1 MPVGAGIA
9 LMFCAG
15 RHSFFPPQP
24 LDIRQI
30 ALPLRPTL
38 IIQPYEYIQEE
49 RGFYPPALRNF
60 NYLFLSACLLAGTVL
75 TSCRD
80 DYDDT
85 ALWDTVNNHEQRL
98 AALEEWQNE
107 TNHNIQSLY
116 TLINTTDYITSV
128 TPLVEGGVE
137 VGYTITFLHSDPITI
152 YHGKK
157 GDKGDKG
164 EQGDKGDQGE
174 QGVAGQDGA
183 DGHTPQIGLTQE
195 ADGNWYWTMDGQ
207 LMLDPQGNPIRAN
220 GEDGQD
226 GQDGT
231 DGKPGQDGQD
241 GKPAP
246 VPQISLG
253 SSIEGG
259 TIATDNGTTLS
270 EAWYL
275 SVDNGETWYR
285 ISGDKG
291 ETGAT
296 GPVGPTG
303 PQGPAGADGDDG
315 QKGEDGDDGQDGD
328 TMFAEEPIKLS
339 DNGTH
344 YIFTLADGQTFKLPV
359 YRALTIGSDGQ
370 DGALQLSS
378 TNQDITIGLPTGN
391 VDDYEVLLAELFT
404 EGSEFSTRASD
415 GDWSVTANLE
425 TQTVSLTSTRDG
437 SKALLRITLIAKDGT
452 ETVAS
457 RTIKAPLIP
466 YLYDYYYSDGTC
478 SSGLYVDESKKKVIG
493 VVCSTSPVTK
503 DGITYNHGLVIA
515 LDNAFESMS
524 WDEVTSQTAISNYNA
539 TAPAPDNSS
548 GWFLPE
554 YSQIEGMSSAI
565 DAAITAASG
574 TQIAPQGEDTN
585 FYWTSTTS
593 TYTIGGTV
601 YTNFD
606 SIEYK
611 ADYSSRRYT
620 ANFALKPYKVRY
632 FLAF

>member
-1 MPVGAGIA
+1 MNTYKKKGDFTP
-9 LMFCAG
+9 
-15 RHSFFPPQP
+15 
-24 LDIRQI
+24 
-30 ALPLRPTL
+30 
-38 IIQPYEYIQEE
+38 
-49 RGFYPPALRNF
+49 PPALRNF
-60 NYLFLSACLLAGTVL
+60 NYLLLSACLLAGTVF

-524 WDEVTSQTAISNYNA
+524 WDEVTSQTAISEYNA

-554 YSQIEGMSSAI
+554 YNQIAGMSSSI

-574 TQIAPQGEDTN
+574 TQIAPQSEDTPYYY
-585 FYWTSTTS
+585 YWTSTLT
-593 TYTIGGTV
+593 TNPVIGTTDFNNIG
-601 YTNFD
+601 
-606 SIEYK
+606 YK
-611 ADYSSRRYT
+611 ADYSSTRYT
-620 ANFALKPYKVRY
+620 TNFIPAPYKVRY

>member
-1 MPVGAGIA
+1 
-9 LMFCAG
+9 MF
-15 RHSFFPPQP
+15 
-24 LDIRQI
+24 
-30 ALPLRPTL
+30 
-38 IIQPYEYIQEE
+38 
-49 RGFYPPALRNF
+49 
-60 NYLFLSACLLAGTVL
+60 

-195 ADGNWYWTMDGQ
+195 EDGNWYWTMDGQ

-226 GQDGT
+226 GA

-241 GKPAP
+241 GAPAP

-275 SVDNGETWYR
+275 SVDNGQTWYR

-303 PQGPAGADGDDG
+303 PQGPAGTDGDDG

-328 TMFAEEPIKLS
+328 TMFAEDPIKLS
-339 DNGTH
+339 DDGTH

-524 WDEVTSQTAISNYNA
+524 WDEVTSQTAISEYNA

-554 YSQIEGMSSAI
+554 YNQIAGMSSSI

-574 TQIAPQGEDTN
+574 TQIAPQGEDGN
-585 FYWTSTTS
+585 FYWTSTIS
-593 TYTIGGTV
+593 GTYFNNIKYG
-601 YTNFD
+601 
-606 SIEYK
+606 
-611 ADYSSRRYT
+611 ADYKYIPLTSD
-620 ANFALKPYKVRY
+620 FVPMPFKVRY